1 MLLLPG
7 ALVPVSLL
15 LSSTENTQLI
25 LRQQIKCFQPVWISR
40 LQRYPE
46 NKFSTLDELLKSPYD
61 STGQTP
67 LSETTSQKH
76 YQHRKEEKNR
86 KIIKFPVGPHK
97 FSNIMQKLITD
108 AES

>member
-1 MLLLPG
+1 MFPT
-7 ALVPVSLL
+7 SLDIQVAKIPREQIFHIW
-15 LSSTENTQLI
+15 ST
-25 LRQQIKCFQPVWISR
+25 F
-40 LQRYPE
+40 
-46 NKFSTLDELLKSPYD
+46 ELLKLPYD